1 MTSVA
6 GWDRARTG
14 RMVAIGVIGAS
25 VTTGLAACSGG
36 SSNPSSTPATTA
48 PPSAAAPG
56 RAGHG
61 RGLIGTITAENG
73 STWTVNARNGTAY
86 IVSLTPQTQFG
97 TRNTPGTAQQFPVGS
112 TVRISGA
119 TNGNTITAN
128 RITAARPRN
137 STSTSPTSPPSGV
150 VALTEGG
157 AGSAVLAALVRW
169 RGRVRRRPR

>member
-1 MTSVA
+1 MTNVA
-6 GWDRARTG
+6 GWDRVRMG

-25 VTTGLAACSGG
+25 VATGLAACSGG
-36 SSNPSSTPATTA
+36 PGNPSSTPATTA
-48 PPSAAAPG
+48 PSTTTAPPSAAAPA

-61 RGLIGTITAENG
+61 RGVIGTITAENG

-86 IVSLTPQTQFG
+86 TVTLTPQTQFG
-97 TRNTPGTAQQFPVGS
+97 PRNTPGTAQQFPVGS

-137 STSTSPTSPPSGV
+137 STSTSPSSPPS
-150 VALTEGG
+150 
-157 AGSAVLAALVRW
+157 
-169 RGRVRRRPR
+169 